1 MEKIIETLYWYG
13 VDFCVNMANLLGITY
28 DAFNLFLFFILMPAV
43 VILLLLL
50 NIWKGIKLGAAKV

>member
-1 MEKIIETLYWYG
+1 MQKIIEPLYWFG

-28 DAFNLFLFFILMPAV
+28 DEFNLFLFLMLMPAA

-50 NIWKGIKLGAAKV
+50 NIWKGYKT